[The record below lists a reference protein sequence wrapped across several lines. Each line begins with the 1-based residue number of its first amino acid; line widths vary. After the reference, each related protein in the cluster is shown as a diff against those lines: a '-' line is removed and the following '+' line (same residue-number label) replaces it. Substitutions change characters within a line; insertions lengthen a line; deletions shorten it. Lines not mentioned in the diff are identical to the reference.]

1 MATFDLLDNET
12 LYVLAALLRPP
23 NTIPK
28 DNPTHRRVV
37 HHCSNHN
44 PLALSNPACEED
56 NPIQLNLQSS
66 CRAFHQEIIFQFA
79 STMTKPCPTK
89 QAAYDR
95 EYCQRNKAK
104 VLQRQKLYREQHK
117 EHFKSWYQQNKAKV
131 LARVKE
137 YHQQNKERRTVY
149 ERERRRRLKAIKVL
163 QDIKNPTP
171 CAQMNL
177 QFILN

>member
-1 MATFDLLDNET
+1 
-12 LYVLAALLRPP
+12 
-23 NTIPK
+23 
-28 DNPTHRRVV
+28 
-37 HHCSNHN
+37 
-44 PLALSNPACEED
+44 
-56 NPIQLNLQSS
+56 
-66 CRAFHQEIIFQFA
+66 AFHRKIIFQFA

-95 EYCQRNKAK
+95 DYYQRNKAK

-117 EHFKSWYQQNKAKV
+117 EHFKSWYQQNKDKV

-137 YHQQNKERRTVY
+137 YHQQNKERRTAY